1 MNVIYALCKSCQIRV
16 ITASDVALLT
26 LLFVFHLFRGQN
38 EVDHSILQQKV
49 LKNVSYS
56 SNSKSY

>member
-1 MNVIYALCKSCQIRV
+1 MLPY
-16 ITASDVALLT
+16 LT
-26 LLFVFHLFRGQN
+26 LLFVFHVFRAQS

-56 SNSKSY
+56 SNSNSY

>member
-1 MNVIYALCKSCQIRV
+1 MLSY
-16 ITASDVALLT
+16 LT